1 MLKSSSLFLLRLEV
15 IINVFLK
22 RSVFHFGIEK
32 YLLCLRESIEL
43 FLGGSS
49 LFKRLSLSFTMA
61 TNVFSQ
67 IASL

>member
-1 MLKSSSLFLLRLEV
+1 M
-15 IINVFLK
+15 NVFLK

-32 YLLCLRESIEL
+32 YLSCLRESIEL

-49 LFKRLSLSFTMA
+49 LFERLSLSFTMA
-61 TNVFSQ
+61 SNILSQ